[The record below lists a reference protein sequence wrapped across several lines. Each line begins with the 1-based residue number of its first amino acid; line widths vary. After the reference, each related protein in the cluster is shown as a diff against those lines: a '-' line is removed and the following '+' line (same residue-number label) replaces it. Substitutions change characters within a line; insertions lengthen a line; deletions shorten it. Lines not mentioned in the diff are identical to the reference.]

1 MGLTRMIRKAAKN
14 GATKN
19 VRTKLSR
26 SKKIPTASFR
36 SKKHRNVNLTKCN
49 VHHHQRVWITL
60 GELFLELFAFGLYS
74 WHPQHS
80 RGFISLEKTSTT
92 NFISSGCDTCSIFL
106 AGAAD

>member
-1 MGLTRMIRKAAKN
+1 MSERNCPEVKKFLQLPS
-14 GATKN
+14 GA
-19 VRTKLSR
+19 
-26 SKKIPTASFR
+26 
-36 SKKHRNVNLTKCN
+36 KKHRNINLTKCN